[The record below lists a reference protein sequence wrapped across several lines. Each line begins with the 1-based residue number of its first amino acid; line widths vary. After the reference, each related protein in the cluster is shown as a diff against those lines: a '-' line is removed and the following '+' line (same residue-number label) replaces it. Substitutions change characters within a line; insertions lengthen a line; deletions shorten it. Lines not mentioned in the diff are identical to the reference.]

1 MYSSGQVAVASIP
14 PATQPAASVNS
25 GSFFG
30 PLGFF
35 VLLLLLLLLLLLP
48 TAVAVA
54 VVEVVAE
61 AAALL
66 LAFDWLRRELAS

>member
-14 PATQPAASVNS
+14 PATQPAVSINR

-35 VLLLLLLLLLLLP
+35 VLLLLLLLLLP

-61 AAALL
+61 AVAALL